1 MTLIFGKS
9 KKDGTIKF
17 DNKKAGVFVKIA
29 LGMIF
34 LLTGFV
40 PFEAFSQDDD
50 IFGIER
56 RLGGRKSESAMGN
69 VFRNAISK
77 FSLELS
83 TGAGYH
89 RNQMD
94 FVSLS
99 PDYYPIQS
107 ISDQAL
113 PVESPY
119 AFRSEDFAFPVNAGV
134 RINMFGIFTLGG
146 GYGRE
151 FGRIKHFGQGEQQL
165 RLEGAAYSFDK
176 FYGTFGL
183 VLYDA
188 RRRAAFLNW
197 RYRNYSGSNYY
208 MQSQLKQRLRQNYP
222 WHFILEGEYGT
233 MKISKAYDS
242 HLSVAEPFYSL
253 GLRIEREFSEYA
265 RLFVKPAASFSNL
278 SYDKTVI
285 SDNLEVLETQTIKQN
300 LYTVNVGLSISIP
313 GTKRCKVPG
322 CGVVMKHLHN
332 GVEYRGS
339 SIWKLQNRKV
349 GQWYK

>member
-1 MTLIFGKS
+1 MTVLHKMVLR
-9 KKDGTIKF
+9 TT
-17 DNKKAGVFVKIA
+17 
-29 LGMIF
+29 
-34 LLTGFV
+34 LLLSV
-40 PFEAFSQDDD
+40 LLPFEVLAQDDD

-56 RLGGRKSESAMGN
+56 KISGRKSESGVGN

-89 RNQMD
+89 QNQMD
-94 FVSLS
+94 FSSLS
-99 PDYYPIQS
+99 PESYPIHS
-107 ISDQAL
+107 IADLTL
-113 PVESPY
+113 PVESIN
-119 AFRSEDFAFPVNAGV
+119 AFETADFAFPVNLGV
-134 RINMFGIFTLGG
+134 RVNLFSIFTIGG

-151 FGRIKHFGQGEQQL
+151 FGKISSFGQGEQQL
-165 RLEGAAYSFDK
+165 QLEGTSYNFDK

-222 WHFILEGEYGT
+222 WHFVIEGEYGT
-233 MKISKAYDS
+233 MKINKTYDS
-242 HLSVAEPFYSL
+242 HLSVTEPFYSL

-265 RLFVKPAASFSNL
+265 KLFVKPAVSFSTL
-278 SYDKTVI
+278 AYDKTVI
-285 SDNLEVLETQTIKQN
+285 SNNLEVMESHPIDQR
-300 LYTVNVGLSISIP
+300 LYTINVGLSISIP
-313 GTKRCKVPG
+313 GTKRCKVNG